1 MNGRVSSNGRTSDS
15 DSECRGSSPCTRAN
29 SLTQSLCK
37 FQKNI
42 MPAELLRFFFEIP
55 MNIYR
60 NPFILALWAPI
71 YQLVATVAITND
83 FLMLAIFIMCTLGLL
98 GAYVS
103 DFPVFSTLYMNEVA
117 HKTAVSSLLGMLL
130 GFILFM
136 AFGTGGNEGTDG
148 GTVSAGG
155 KFVITWAILSL
166 PAYPLMTYLIF
177 GLNKRDLDAENVIR
191 KEKKKNR
198 QGPPIMKKD
207 GF

>member
-1 MNGRVSSNGRTSDS
+1 MR
-15 DSECRGSSPCTRAN
+15 
-29 SLTQSLCK
+29 
-37 FQKNI
+37 
-42 MPAELLRFFFEIP
+42 RFSAFFCERS

-71 YQLVATVAITND
+71 YQLVATVAVTND

-103 DFPVFSTLYMNEVA
+103 DFPVFPTLYMNEVA
-117 HKTAVSSLLGMLL
+117 HKTAVSSLMGMLL
-130 GFILFM
+130 GFVLFM

-155 KFVITWAILSL
+155 KFMLTWGILSF

-177 GLNKRDLDAENVIR
+177 GVNKRDLDAENAIR